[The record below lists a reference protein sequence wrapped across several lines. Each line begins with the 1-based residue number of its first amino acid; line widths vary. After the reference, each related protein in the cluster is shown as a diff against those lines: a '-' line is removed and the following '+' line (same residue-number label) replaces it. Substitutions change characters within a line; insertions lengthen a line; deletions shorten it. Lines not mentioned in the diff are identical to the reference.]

1 MDRKSVIVLLV
12 SFLLIIGWFKLVG
25 VMYPPLPARPVVKS
39 TNALASATNQA
50 SAGGTNLSVPTLSA
64 PAPGATQWTAPKAE
78 EQLVTLE
85 TTEVR
90 YTFTS
95 HGGGLKF
102 AELKAFPKIVGNRKV
117 TDTHRV
123 VTLNT
128 KAPVAAMT
136 LLGGEAIQGDG
147 LFTLAKTEKGVRAEK
162 LLPTGLRI
170 VKEFTPGS
178 NYLMQV
184 SVWLENTKGEPFIV
198 PPQEWVIGT
207 ATPIN
212 PLDKGTLMKV
222 SWVENG
228 KSSSVAETYFENST
242 LGCIPGTRRT
252 EHKVEGH
259 LAWGAVQN
267 QFFTI
272 AAVPKTNDQLLA
284 THFIT
289 HRVSLPAHDPA
300 DVPEGDKA
308 IPSPFGFQSAFVYPG
323 QILQPGGAK
332 AIHREFDL
340 YVGPK
345 EYKTLARLGKQMR
358 NDLDLIMDYG
368 GFFGFFAKGLL
379 LSMNGLH
386 SFGLNYAWCII
397 AITIIIKG
405 LFWPLTAISTRSMK
419 RMAELQPQMKA
430 IQEKYKEDPA
440 KMQQK
445 TMEFYRE
452 QKVNPM
458 AGCLPMLVQFPVFIG
473 FYTMLQSC
481 MELRGEEFLWAHDLS
496 QQDTVAYLLGFPINP
511 LPIVMAVT
519 MFYQARLTPPS
530 PGMDPMQQKI
540 MKYMPMMFV
549 AILYNFSAALTLYWT
564 VQNLL
569 TILQTKLTKLHDEKK
584 AATGNNGAIPIKVV
598 AEKPKK
604 K

>member
-1 MDRKSVIVLLV
+1 MDRKSIIVLLV
-12 SFLLIIGWFKLVG
+12 SFLLILGWFKLVE
-25 VMYPPLPARPVVKS
+25 VMYPPPPRRAVVKD
-39 TNALASATNQA
+39 TNAVTHATSPA
-50 SAGGTNLSVPTLSA
+50 GTNLVGTNLPAPVLAT
-64 PAPGATQWTAPKAE
+64 PAPGTTQWTAPKAE
-78 EQLVTLE
+78 EQLVTVE
-85 TTEVR
+85 TAEVK

-95 HGGGLKF
+95 HGGGLKL
-102 AELKAFPKIVGNRKV
+102 AELKRFPKIVGNRKV
-117 TDTHRV
+117 TDPARV

-136 LLGGEAIQGDG
+136 LLGGDAVQGDG
-147 LFTLAKTEKGVRAEK
+147 LFTLAKSEKGVRAEK

-184 SVWLENTKGEPFIV
+184 SVWLENTKGEAIAV
-198 PPQEWVIGT
+198 PEQHWVFAT

-212 PLDKGTLMKV
+212 PLDKGPLMKV
-222 SWVENG
+222 SWFADG
-228 KSSSVAETYFENST
+228 SSSSVAETYFENAT
-242 LGCIPGTRRT
+242 LGCFPGTRRT
-252 EHKVEGH
+252 EHKVEGK
-259 LAWGAVQN
+259 LVWAAAQN

-272 AAVPKTNDQLLA
+272 AAIPKTPAEQLV
-284 THFIT
+284 TQ
-289 HRVSLPAHDPA
+289 RVSLPAHDPA
-300 DVPEGDKA
+300 DVPEGDRA
-308 IPSPFGFQSAFVYPG
+308 VPSPFGFQSAFMYPG
-323 QILQPGGAK
+323 KVLLPGGTN
-332 AIHREFDL
+332 AIHREFTL

-345 EYKTLARLGKQMR
+345 EYQTLARLGKQMG
-358 NDLDLIMDYG
+358 NELDLIMDYG

-386 SFGLNYAWCII
+386 TLGLTYAWCII
-397 AITIIIKG
+397 AITIIIKL

-430 IQEKYKEDPA
+430 IQDKYKDDPA

-445 TMEFYRE
+445 TMEFYKE

-458 AGCLPMLVQFPVFIG
+458 AGCLPMLVQFPVLIG

-481 MELRGEEFLWAHDLS
+481 MELRGENFLWAHDLS
-496 QQDTVAYLLGFPINP
+496 QEDTVAYLFGFPVNP

-549 AILYNFSAALTLYWT
+549 AILYRFSAALTLYWT

-569 TILQTKLTKLHDEKK
+569 TILQTKLTKQQDDKK
-584 AATGNNGAIPIKVV
+584 TAATNSAPTN
-598 AEKPKK
+598 PKK
-604 K
+604 

>member
-1 MDRKSVIVLLV
+1 MDRKSILVLLV
-12 SFLLIIGWFKLVG
+12 SFLLILGWFKLVEA
-25 VMYPPLPARPVVKS
+25 MYPPPPRRIVVKD
-39 TNALASATNQA
+39 TNAVTHATSQA
-50 SAGGTNLSVPTLSA
+50 GTNLPVPGFSA
-64 PAPGATQWTAPKAE
+64 PVPGTTQWTAPKAE
-78 EQLVTLE
+78 EQLVILE
-85 TTEVR
+85 TADVK

-95 HGGGLKF
+95 HGGGLKL
-102 AELKAFPKIVGNRKV
+102 AELKRFPKIVGNRKV
-117 TDTHRV
+117 TDPARV

-136 LLGGEAIQGDG
+136 LLGGDAVQGDG
-147 LFTLAKTEKGVRAEK
+147 LFTLAKSEQGVRAEK

-170 VKEFTPGS
+170 VKEFTPGT
-178 NYLMQV
+178 NYLMKV
-184 SVWLENTKGEPFIV
+184 DVWLENTRGETIAV

-212 PLDKGTLMKV
+212 PLDKGTMIKV
-222 SWVENG
+222 SWFENG
-228 KSSSVAETYFENST
+228 KSSSVGEPYFENAT
-242 LGCIPGTRRT
+242 LGCIPGTKRT
-252 EHKVEGH
+252 EQKLEGKFVW
-259 LAWGAVQN
+259 AAAQN

-272 AAVPKTNDQLLA
+272 ATIPKTPADQLV
-284 THFIT
+284 TRRIT
-289 HRVSLPAHDPA
+289 LPAHDPA
-300 DVPEGDKA
+300 DVPAGDKA
-308 IPSPFGFQSAFVYPG
+308 VPSPFGFQSAFVYPG
-323 QILQPGGAK
+323 QALFPGGPNAV
-332 AIHREFDL
+332 HREFTL
-340 YVGPK
+340 YAGPK
-345 EYKTLARLGKQMR
+345 EYQLLARLGKQMG

-368 GFFGFFAKGLL
+368 SFFGFFAKALL

-386 SFGLNYAWCII
+386 SLGLNYAWCII
-397 AITIIIKG
+397 AITVIIKL

-430 IQEKYKEDPA
+430 IQEKYKDDPA

-458 AGCLPMLVQFPVFIG
+458 AGCLPMVVQFPVFIG

-584 AATGNNGAIPIKVV
+584 AAASNGVPAKAEVV
-598 AEKPKK
+598 KPKK

>member
-1 MDRKSVIVLLV
+1 MDRKSVVILLV
-12 SFLLIIGWFKLVG
+12 SFLLIIGWFELVK
-25 VMYPPLPARPVVKS
+25 VLYPPPPPRALANG
-39 TNALASATNQA
+39 TNAVAGASNQPGA
-50 SAGGTNLSVPTLSA
+50 PVGSPNLSSPTLTA
-64 PAPGATQWTAPKAE
+64 PAPGSTQWTAPKAE
-78 EQLVTLE
+78 EQLLILDTAD
-85 TTEVR
+85 VR

-95 HGGGLKF
+95 HGGGLKL
-102 AELKAFPKIVGNRKV
+102 AELKHFPKIVGNRKV
-117 TDTHRV
+117 TDPSRV

-147 LFTLAKTEKGVRAEK
+147 LFTLAKSEKGVRAEK

-170 VKEFTPGS
+170 VKQFTPGT

-184 SVWLENTKGEPFIV
+184 SVWLENTGGQAISLPA
-198 PPQEWVIGT
+198 QEWVFAT

-212 PLDKGTLMKV
+212 PLDKGPLMKV
-222 SWVENG
+222 SWFENG
-228 KSSSVAETYFENST
+228 SSSSVAESYFENAT
-242 LGCIPGTRRT
+242 LGCFPGTPRK
-252 EHKVEGH
+252 EHEVVGKF
-259 LAWGAVQN
+259 AWAAAQN

-272 AAVPKTNDQLLA
+272 VAVPKQPPEKLV
-284 THFIT
+284 T
-289 HRVSLPAHDPA
+289 HRIALPTHDPA

-308 IPSPFGFQSAFVYPG
+308 FPSPFGFQSAFVYPG
-323 QILQPGGAK
+323 QTLQPGGTNAV
-332 AIHREFDL
+332 HREFAL

-345 EYKTLARLGKQMR
+345 EYQTLARLGKQM
-358 NDLDLIMDYG
+358 NNELDLIMDYG
-368 GFFGFFAKGLL
+368 GFFGFFAKALL

-397 AITIIIKG
+397 AITVIIKL

-419 RMAELQPQMKA
+419 RMSELQPQMKA
-430 IQEKYKEDPA
+430 IQEKYKEDPS
-440 KMQQK
+440 KGQQK
-445 TMEFYRE
+445 TMEFMRE

-458 AGCLPMLVQFPVFIG
+458 AGCLPMVVQFPVFIG

-481 MELRGEEFLWAHDLS
+481 MELRGESFLWAHDLS
-496 QQDTVAYLLGFPINP
+496 QQDTVTYLFGFPVNP
-511 LPIVMAVT
+511 LPIIMAVT
-519 MFYQARLTPPS
+519 MFWQARLTPPS

-549 AILYNFSAALTLYWT
+549 AILYRFSAALTLYWT

-569 TILQTKLTKLHDEKK
+569 TILQTKLTKLNDEKK
-584 AATGNNGAIPIKVV
+584 AAAGSNAIPIKVV
-598 AEKPKK
+598 ADKPKK

>member
-1 MDRKSVIVLLV
+1 MDRKSILVLLV
-12 SFLLIIGWFKLVG
+12 SFLLILGWFKLVE
-25 VMYPPLPARPVVKS
+25 VLYPPPPRRPVVKD
-39 TNALASATNQA
+39 TNTVTHAASQP
-50 SAGGTNLSVPTLSA
+50 GTNLTGTNL

-78 EQLVTLE
+78 EQLLPFE
-85 TTEVR
+85 TADVK

-95 HGGGLKF
+95 HGGGLKL
-102 AELKAFPKIVGNRKV
+102 AELKHFPKIVGNRKV
-117 TDTHRV
+117 TDPARV

-136 LLGGEAIQGDG
+136 LLGGDAVQGDG
-147 LFTLAKTEKGVRAEK
+147 LFTLAKSGNGVRAEK

-178 NYLMQV
+178 NYLMHV
-184 SVWLENTKGEPFIV
+184 SVWLENTKGEAIAV
-198 PPQEWVIGT
+198 PEQHWVFAT

-212 PLDKGTLMKV
+212 PLDKGPLMKV
-222 SWVENG
+222 SWFADS
-228 KSSSVAETYFENST
+228 KSSSVAETYFENAT
-242 LGCIPGTRRT
+242 LGCFPGTRRT
-252 EHKVEGH
+252 EHKVEGKF
-259 LAWGAVQN
+259 AWAAAQN

-272 AAVPKTNDQLLA
+272 AAIPKSPAELLV
-284 THFIT
+284 T
-289 HRVSLPAHDPA
+289 HRVTLPAHDPA

-308 IPSPFGFQSAFVYPG
+308 VPSPFGFQSAFVYPG
-323 QILQPGGAK
+323 KVLLPGGTNAL
-332 AIHREFDL
+332 HREFTL

-345 EYKTLARLGKQMR
+345 EYKTLARLGKQMG
-358 NDLDLIMDYG
+358 NELDLIMDYG

-386 SFGLNYAWCII
+386 SLGLNYAWCII
-397 AITIIIKG
+397 AITVIIKL

-430 IQEKYKEDPA
+430 IQEKYKADPA

-458 AGCLPMLVQFPVFIG
+458 AGCLPMVVQFPVFIG

-496 QQDTVAYLLGFPINP
+496 QEDTVAYLFGFPINP

-519 MFYQARLTPPS
+519 MFWQAKLTPPS

-549 AILYNFSAALTLYWT
+549 AILYRFSAALTLYWT

-569 TILQTKLTKLHDEKK
+569 TILQTKLTKIHDEKK
-584 AATGNNGAIPIKVV
+584 AAAANGTAPKPD
-598 AEKPKK
+598 AKPKK
-604 K
+604 

>member
-1 MDRKSVIVLLV
+1 MDRKSILILLV
-12 SFLLIIGWFKLVG
+12 SFLLIIGWFELVKI
-25 VMYPPLPARPVVKS
+25 MYPPPPPRPAMKG
-39 TNALASATNQA
+39 TNAVASATNQA
-50 SAGGTNLSVPTLSA
+50 PGAPAGTNLPAPTLSA

-78 EQLVTLE
+78 EQLVTVE
-85 TTEVR
+85 TAEVK

-95 HGGGLKF
+95 HGGGLKL
-102 AELKAFPKIVGNRKV
+102 AELKRFPKIVGNRKV
-117 TDTHRV
+117 TDSARV

-136 LLGGEAIQGDG
+136 LLGGDLIQGDG
-147 LFTLAKTEKGVRAEK
+147 LFTLAKSEKGVRAEK

-170 VKEFTPGS
+170 VKEFTPGT

-184 SVWLENTKGEPFIV
+184 SVWLENTKGEPIAV
-198 PPQEWVIGT
+198 PEQQWVFAT

-212 PLDKGTLMKV
+212 PLDKGPLMKV
-222 SWVENG
+222 SWFGAG
-228 KSSSVAETYFENST
+228 KSDSVTEAYFENAT
-242 LGCIPGTRRT
+242 LGCFPGTKRT
-252 EHKVEGH
+252 EQEVVGKF
-259 LAWGAVQN
+259 AWAAAQN
-267 QFFTI
+267 QFFTM
-272 AAVPKTNDQLLA
+272 AAVPKQAAEKLVTR
-284 THFIT
+284 
-289 HRVSLPAHDPA
+289 RVSLPAHDPD
-300 DVPEGDKA
+300 DVPAGDTA
-308 IPSPFGFQSAFVYPG
+308 FAAPFGFQSAFAYPAQTIYPG
-323 QILQPGGAK
+323 GTNSV
-332 AIHREFDL
+332 HREFTL

-345 EYKTLARLGKQMR
+345 EYQRLAKLGVQMG
-358 NDLDLIMDYG
+358 NELDLIMDYG

-386 SFGLNYAWCII
+386 SFGLPYAWCII
-397 AITIIIKG
+397 AITVIIKL

-430 IQEKYKEDPA
+430 IQDKHKDDPA
-440 KMQQK
+440 KGQQK
-445 TMEFYRE
+445 TMEFMRE
-452 QKVNPM
+452 NKVNPM

-481 MELRGEEFLWAHDLS
+481 MELRGESFLWAHDLS
-496 QQDTVAYLLGFPINP
+496 QEDTVAYLLGFPVNP
-511 LPIVMAVT
+511 LPIIMAVT
-519 MFYQARLTPPS
+519 MFWQAKLTPPS

-549 AILYNFSAALTLYWT
+549 VILYRFSAALTLYWT

-569 TILQTKLTKLHDEKK
+569 TILQTKLTKIHDAKK
-584 AATGNNGAIPIKVV
+584 AATTNGAPAKAE

>member
-1 MDRKSVIVLLV
+1 MDRKSVIILLV
-12 SFLLIIGWFKLVG
+12 SFLLIIGWFELVK
-25 VMYPPLPARPVVKS
+25 VLYPPPPPRAKTQQTNPV
-39 TNALASATNQA
+39 AGATNQVGS
-50 SAGGTNLSVPTLSA
+50 SAGGTNFPAPTLSA
-64 PAPGATQWTAPKAE
+64 PVPGATQWAAPKAE
-78 EQLVTLE
+78 EQLLVLDTPA
-85 TTEVR
+85 VR

-95 HGGGLKF
+95 HGGGLKL
-102 AELKAFPKIVGNRKV
+102 AELKHFPKIVGNRKV
-117 TDTHRV
+117 SDTNRV

-136 LLGGEAIQGDG
+136 LLGGEAVQGDG
-147 LFTLAKTEKGVRAEK
+147 LFTLAKSEKGVRAEK

-170 VKEFTPGS
+170 VKEFAPGT

-184 SVWLENTKGEPFIV
+184 NVWLENTRGEAILV
-198 PPQEWVIGT
+198 PQQEWVFAT

-212 PLDKGTLMKV
+212 PLDKGPLMKM
-222 SWVENG
+222 SWFENG
-228 KSSSVAETYFENST
+228 KSDSVMEAYFENAT
-242 LGCIPGTRRT
+242 LGCFPGTRRS
-252 EHKVEGH
+252 EHEVTGKF
-259 LAWGAVQN
+259 AWAAAQN

-272 AAVPKTNDQLLA
+272 IAMPKLPPEKLV
-284 THFIT
+284 T
-289 HRVSLPAHDPA
+289 HRIALPAHDPA

-308 IPSPFGFQSAFVYPG
+308 VPSPFGFQSGFVYPG
-323 QILQPGGAK
+323 QTLHPGGTN
-332 AIHREFDL
+332 AIHREFTL

-345 EYKTLARLGKQMR
+345 EYQSLARLGKQMG
-358 NDLDLIMDYG
+358 NELDLIMDYG
-368 GFFGFFAKGLL
+368 GFFGFFAKALL

-397 AITIIIKG
+397 AITIIIKL

-419 RMAELQPQMKA
+419 RMSELQPQMKA
-430 IQEKYKEDPA
+430 IQDKYKDDPA
-440 KMQQK
+440 KGQQK
-445 TMEFYRE
+445 TMEFMRE

-481 MELRGEEFLWAHDLS
+481 IELRGQEFLWAHDLS
-496 QQDTVAYLLGFPINP
+496 QEDTVAYLFGFPVNP
-511 LPIVMAVT
+511 LPIIMAVT
-519 MFYQARLTPPS
+519 MFWQAHLTPPS

-549 AILYNFSAALTLYWT
+549 AILYRFSAALTLYWT

-569 TILQTKLTKLHDEKK
+569 TILQTKLTKISDDKK
-584 AATGNNGAIPIKVV
+584 AAAANGAPVKATV
-598 AEKPKK
+598 EKPKK

>member
-12 SFLLIIGWFKLVG
+12 SFLLILGWFKLVG
-25 VMYPPLPARPVVKS
+25 IMYPPLPARPVGKS
-39 TNALASATNQA
+39 TNTVTSATNQA
-50 SAGGTNLSVPTLSA
+50 VAGGTNLAVPTLSA
-64 PAPGATQWTAPKAE
+64 PAPGSTQWTAPKAE
-78 EQLVTLE
+78 EQLVVLE
-85 TTEVR
+85 TSDVR

-95 HGGGLKF
+95 HGGGLKL
-102 AELKAFPKIVGNRKV
+102 AELKRFPKIVGNRKV
-117 TDTHRV
+117 TEPTRV

-136 LLGGEAIQGDG
+136 LLGGDLVQGDG
-147 LFTLAKTEKGVRAEK
+147 LFTLAKSEKGVRAEK

-184 SVWLENTKGEPFIV
+184 SVWLENTKGEAISL

-212 PLDKGTLMKV
+212 PLDKGPLMKV
-222 SWVENG
+222 SWFGEG
-228 KSSSVAETYFENST
+228 KNDSVAETYFENST
-242 LGCIPGTRRT
+242 LGCFPGTRRT
-252 EHKVEGH
+252 EHKVEGKF
-259 LAWGAVQN
+259 AWAAAQN

-272 AAVPKTNDQLLA
+272 AAVPKTPAEQLV
-284 THFIT
+284 TR
-289 HRVSLPAHDPA
+289 RVSLPSHDPA
-300 DVPEGDKA
+300 DVPEGDTA
-308 IPSPFGFQSAFVYPG
+308 FPSPFGFQSAFVYPG
-323 QILQPGGAK
+323 QLLQPGGEK
-332 AIHREFDL
+332 AIHRECAL

-345 EYKTLARLGKQMR
+345 EYQTLARLGKQMG
-358 NDLDLIMDYG
+358 NELDLIMDYG

-386 SFGLNYAWCII
+386 SLGLNYAWCII

-458 AGCLPMLVQFPVFIG
+458 AGCLPMVVQFPVFIG

-481 MELRGEEFLWAHDLS
+481 MELRGEGFLWAHDLS
-496 QQDTVAYLLGFPINP
+496 QEDTVAYLFGFPVNP

-519 MFYQARLTPPS
+519 MFYQAKLTPPS

-549 AILYNFSAALTLYWT
+549 AILYRFSAALTLYWT

-569 TILQTKLTKLHDEKK
+569 TILQIKLTKINDDKK
-584 AATGNNGAIPIKVV
+584 AAAGKNGTLAK
-598 AEKPKK
+598 AEAGKAN
-604 K
+604 

>member
-1 MDRKSVIVLLV
+1 MDRKSVVILLV
-12 SFLLIIGWFKLVG
+12 SFLLIIGWFELVK
-25 VMYPPLPARPVVKS
+25 VLYPPPPPRALANG
-39 TNALASATNQA
+39 TNAVAGASNQA
-50 SAGGTNLSVPTLSA
+50 GAPVSSPNLSSPTLTA
-64 PAPGATQWTAPKAE
+64 PAPGSTQWTAPKAE
-78 EQLVTLE
+78 EQLLILDTAD
-85 TTEVR
+85 VR

-95 HGGGLKF
+95 HGGGLKL
-102 AELKAFPKIVGNRKV
+102 AELKHFPKIVGNRKV
-117 TDTHRV
+117 TDPSRV

-147 LFTLAKTEKGVRAEK
+147 LFTLAKSEKGVRAEK

-170 VKEFTPGS
+170 VKQFTPGT

-184 SVWLENTKGEPFIV
+184 NVWLENTGGQAISLPA
-198 PPQEWVIGT
+198 QEWVFAT

-212 PLDKGTLMKV
+212 PLDKGPLMKV
-222 SWVENG
+222 SWFENG
-228 KSSSVAETYFENST
+228 SSSSVAESYFENAT
-242 LGCIPGTRRT
+242 LGCFPGTPRK
-252 EHKVEGH
+252 EHEVVGKF
-259 LAWGAVQN
+259 AWAAAQN

-272 AAVPKTNDQLLA
+272 VAVPKQPPEKLV
-284 THFIT
+284 T
-289 HRVSLPAHDPA
+289 HRIALPTHDPA

-308 IPSPFGFQSAFVYPG
+308 FPSPFGFQSAFVYPG
-323 QILQPGGAK
+323 QALQPGGTNAV
-332 AIHREFDL
+332 HREFAL

-345 EYKTLARLGKQMR
+345 EYQTLARLGKQM
-358 NDLDLIMDYG
+358 NNELDLIMDYG
-368 GFFGFFAKGLL
+368 GFFGFFAKALL

-397 AITIIIKG
+397 AITVIIKL

-419 RMAELQPQMKA
+419 RMSELQPQMKA
-430 IQEKYKEDPA
+430 IQEKYKEDPS
-440 KMQQK
+440 KGQQK
-445 TMEFYRE
+445 TMEFMRE

-458 AGCLPMLVQFPVFIG
+458 AGCLPMVVQFPVFIG

-481 MELRGEEFLWAHDLS
+481 MELRGESFLWAHDLS
-496 QQDTVAYLLGFPINP
+496 QEDTVTYLFGFPVNP
-511 LPIVMAVT
+511 LPIIMAVT
-519 MFYQARLTPPS
+519 MFWQARLTPPS

-549 AILYNFSAALTLYWT
+549 AILYRFSAALTLYWT

-569 TILQTKLTKLHDEKK
+569 TILQTKLTKLNDEKK
-584 AATGNNGAIPIKVV
+584 AAAGSNAIPIKVV
-598 AEKPKK
+598 ADKPKK